1 MSITEAI
8 EAYVKK
14 WGGYPAFLMMG
25 MSDEEAA
32 KKLQEAVESNE
43 EIKPGEGKIY

>member
-8 EAYVKK
+8 KAYTEK

-43 EIKPGEGKIY
+43 EIKPEEGKIY

>member
-8 EAYVKK
+8 EAYTEK

-32 KKLQEAVESNE
+32 EKLQEAVESDE
-43 EIKPGEGKIY
+43 EIKPKEGKIY

>member
-8 EAYVKK
+8 EAYTEK
-14 WGGYPAFLMMG
+14 WGGYPAFLIMG

-43 EIKPGEGKIY
+43 EIKPEEGKIY

>member
-8 EAYVKK
+8 EAYTEK

-32 KKLQEAVESNE
+32 KKLQEAVGSDE
-43 EIKPGEGKIY
+43 EIKPEEGKIY

>member
-1 MSITEAI
+1 MSIMEAI
-8 EAYVKK
+8 EAYTEK

-43 EIKPGEGKIY
+43 EIKPEEGKIY

>member
-1 MSITEAI
+1 MTLEEAI
-8 EAYVKK
+8 QAYTER

-32 KKLQEAVESNE
+32 KKLQEAVESDE
-43 EIKPGEGKIY
+43 EIKPEEGKIY

>member
-8 EAYVKK
+8 EAYTEK

-32 KKLQEAVESNE
+32 EKLQEAVESNE
-43 EIKPGEGKIY
+43 EIKPEEGKIY

>member
-8 EAYVKK
+8 EAYTEK

-32 KKLQEAVESNE
+32 EKLQEAVESDE
-43 EIKPGEGKIY
+43 EIKPEEGKIY

>member
-8 EAYVKK
+8 GAYTEK

-43 EIKPGEGKIY
+43 EIKPEEGKIY

>member
-8 EAYVKK
+8 EAYTEK

-32 KKLQEAVESNE
+32 KKLQEAVESDE
-43 EIKPGEGKIY
+43 EIKPEEGKIY